1 MKNLMNKLKKSDLAD
16 KITLIVAMILLVIL
30 FGSLNPNYVT
40 GSNLTNILI
49 ACSLT
54 GFVAIGETNLI
65 IAGQNDLSAGS
76 VAACAGVLA
85 AILVRMGVPVVLAI
99 LIAVL
104 VGCLVGAINAALV
117 TMLNLQP
124 FIATLATMSV
134 ARGASSASFPCPF
147 CSC

>member
-40 GSNLTNILI
+40 SSNLTNILI

-117 TMLNLQP
+117 TMLNLQ
-124 FIATLATMSV
+124 
-134 ARGASSASFPCPF
+134 
-147 CSC
+147 

>member
-40 GSNLTNILI
+40 SSNLTNILI

-76 VAACAGVLA
+76 VAACAAFHRHPGY
-85 AILVRMGVPVVLAI
+85 
-99 LIAVL
+99 
-104 VGCLVGAINAALV
+104 NE
-117 TMLNLQP
+117 
-124 FIATLATMSV
+124 
-134 ARGASSASFPCPF
+134 RGARRCLHPVQRQGGRYQQ
-147 CSC
+147 